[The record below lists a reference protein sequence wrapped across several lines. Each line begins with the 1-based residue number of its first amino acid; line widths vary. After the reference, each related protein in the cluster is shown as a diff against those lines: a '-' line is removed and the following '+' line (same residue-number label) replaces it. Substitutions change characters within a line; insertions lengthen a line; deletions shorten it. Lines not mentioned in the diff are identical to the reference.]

1 MASAIET
8 TSVEIKGTKS
18 EPENVAE
25 VIDTVREAG
34 AKNLAIAPAGG
45 LTSFDYGSLRARADV
60 RLSSLK
66 LNRVIDYPADDMT
79 ITVEAGLRLSEL
91 QKILAVQNQYLPV
104 DPPQGIEATVGGVIA
119 TGWTGPRRHQA
130 MRPRDQLI
138 GVAFVTGT
146 GTVARGGG
154 RVVKN
159 VAGYDFPKLLTG
171 SSGSL
176 GMITE
181 LTFKVRPRPESTAV
195 AFIQVHTA
203 QELDDYLTR
212 LNTSMTRPT
221 AIEVLCRK
229 AAQGLTQKLGMALS
243 NYTVALFFDESA
255 KAVNW
260 QLDQLKKE
268 APAGSEIN
276 ILKDEPAK
284 IEQDEL
290 TERLAGAGS
299 KLVARAVVAP
309 SRLVQLIEK
318 AAGPWSIQAHAGQ
331 GIATL
336 IPAHGVDE
344 IEALESVSQLRKV
357 VGSIGG
363 TVTMAVCPNEWK
375 PAIDVWGPRRPDWDL
390 MIGVKRALDP
400 QSLFNPG
407 VLPGSL

>member
-1 MASAIET
+1 
-8 TSVEIKGTKS
+8 
-18 EPENVAE
+18 
-25 VIDTVREAG
+25 
-34 AKNLAIAPAGG
+34 
-45 LTSFDYGSLRARADV
+45 
-60 RLSSLK
+60 
-66 LNRVIDYPADDMT
+66 
-79 ITVEAGLRLSEL
+79 
-91 QKILAVQNQYLPV
+91 
-104 DPPQGIEATVGGVIA
+104 
-119 TGWTGPRRHQA
+119 
-130 MRPRDQLI
+130 
-138 GVAFVTGT
+138 
-146 GTVARGGG
+146 
-154 RVVKN
+154 

-318 AAGPWSIQAHAGQ
+318 AAGPWNIQAHAGQ

-336 IPAHGVDE
+336 IPAHGVNE

-375 PAIDVWGPRRPDWDL
+375 PAIDVWGPWRPDWDL